1 MKKFIA
7 GLVLSA
13 TIGTA
18 NAIPALH
25 TTAPVPTQHVH
36 VHYDHFDRNTYL
48 MGGIMLGLTVGVVI
62 WALTDRYVDP
72 THYSVQF

>member
-1 MKKFIA
+1 MKKALF
-7 GLVLSA
+7 GLALA
-13 TIGTA
+13 TTIGTA

-36 VHYDHFDRNTYL
+36 VHYDHFDRNTYI
-48 MGGIMLGLTVGVVI
+48 MGGAIIGIAAVMVV
-62 WALTDRYVDP
+62 WAITDRYVDP

>member
-1 MKKFIA
+1 MKKL
-7 GLVLSA
+7 LVLLAIGIGSA
-13 TIGTA
+13 HA
-18 NAIPALH
+18 MPAYQV
-25 TTAPVPTQHVH
+25 TPPVPARHVH

-48 MGGIMLGLTVGVVI
+48 MGGIMLGLTVGIVI